1 MSKNNFILQTIA
13 VIVIISVS
21 IVVFFFPDT
30 INNDKFS
37 YENIVNKKDE
47 VDSLT
52 NMIISNESVIEE
64 AIERLHSTEKRARE
78 VEKEANL
85 ARQGVN
91 DDYFVLDIPSLL
103 IELEQNAY
111 KNNVELKIRYNS
123 IVSTLNRMNEGDTLE
138 GEEYTEDFG
147 EPADEDIYED
157 FNENEDSHEEDLS
170 SVGGSLEEQED
181 EDVTLEK
188 QNIDEEQD
196 VNEEQDDDDDEEISL
211 ASLNLPD
218 IEGISIT
225 VIPISIS
232 GKYSDVRNY
241 IKYLDQVGMIE
252 PYSVKLRSDG
262 NSISGS
268 VILSV
273 FHEEVY

>member
-64 AIERLHSTEKRARE
+64 AIQRLHSTEKRARE

-85 ARQGVN
+85 VRQGVN

-196 VNEEQDDDDDEEISL
+196 VNEEQDDDDEEEISL

-225 VIPISIS
+225 VIPINIS

-241 IKYLDQVGMIE
+241 IKYLDQVGVIE

>member
-64 AIERLHSTEKRARE
+64 AIQRLHSTEKRARE

-85 ARQGVN
+85 VRQGVN

-196 VNEEQDDDDDEEISL
+196 VNEEQDDDDEEEISL

-225 VIPISIS
+225 VIPINIS